1 MVAQNGQT
9 LLPSVAE
16 TPINHFNISHKQP
29 SDFALKAI
37 HTHIRVIEAI
47 DGEIVTKASTAA
59 ACIVDGYAV
68 SDVPNDILK
77 ITVVNRYQN
86 APPAVAFIKN
96 FGLQCGAIASTVAHD
111 SHNIIAVGTSDDEL
125 CRAVNAIIK
134 AKGGIAVIDGEQ
146 ADVLPL
152 DVAGIMSPN
161 DGYQVAEDYARLD
174 AAAKALG
181 STLSAPFMSLS
192 FMALLVIPALK
203 LSDKGLF
210 DGQNFRFVNVWA

>member
-1 MVAQNGQT
+1 M
-9 LLPSVAE
+9 
-16 TPINHFNISHKQP
+16 
-29 SDFALKAI
+29 
-37 HTHIRVIEAI
+37 IRVIEAL
-47 DGEIVTKASTAA
+47 DGQLITGEVICTAK
-59 ACIVDGYAV
+59 VENDHAV
-68 SDVPNDILK
+68 SDTERDILK
-77 ITVVNRYQN
+77 ICVVNRYAD
-86 APPAVAFIKN
+86 APVAVGFIKN
-96 FGLQCGAIASTVAHD
+96 FGLTRGAIASCVAHD

-146 ADVLPL
+146 ADILPL

-161 DGYQVAEDYARLD
+161 DGYRVAEDYARLD

-210 DGQNFRFVNVWA
+210 DGQNFRFANVWA